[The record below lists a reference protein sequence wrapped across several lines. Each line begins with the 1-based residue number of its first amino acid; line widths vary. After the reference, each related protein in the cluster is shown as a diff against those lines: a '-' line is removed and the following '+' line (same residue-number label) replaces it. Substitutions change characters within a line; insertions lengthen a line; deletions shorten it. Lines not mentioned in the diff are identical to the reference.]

1 LGCVEH
7 ASSAHVSVDISTA
20 VEETVYGA
28 GGGLAG
34 AGVVEFDA
42 AGGVGG
48 EGREEGV
55 DIGTVDA
62 ILGDGTIFTGVVE
75 VSLGGYTSGEV
86 EEDN

>member
-1 LGCVEH
+1 MGCVAH
-7 ASSAHVSVDISTA
+7 ATSTHVSSDISTA

-28 GGGLAG
+28 GGGLTG
-34 AGVVEFDA
+34 GGVVEFDA

-62 ILGDGTIFTGVVE
+62 ILGVGSV
-75 VSLGGYTSGEV
+75 
-86 EEDN
+86 